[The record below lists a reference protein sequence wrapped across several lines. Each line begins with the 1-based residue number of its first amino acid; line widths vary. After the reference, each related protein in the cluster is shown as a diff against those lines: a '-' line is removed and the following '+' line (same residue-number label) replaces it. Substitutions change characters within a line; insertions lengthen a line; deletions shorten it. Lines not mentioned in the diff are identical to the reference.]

1 MRMVQD
7 GEISEADPVSPQ
19 LNINTKSSTFGI
31 APGYE
36 IHFDGMDNLSPYMAF
51 ELPIVLG
58 KRSDTQEFWSEQDLD
73 DLQAT

>member
-1 MRMVQD
+1 MRWYQD

-36 IHFDGMDNLSPYMAF
+36 MHFDGMDNLVA
-51 ELPIVLG
+51 IHRV
-58 KRSDTQEFWSEQDLD
+58 
-73 DLQAT
+73 